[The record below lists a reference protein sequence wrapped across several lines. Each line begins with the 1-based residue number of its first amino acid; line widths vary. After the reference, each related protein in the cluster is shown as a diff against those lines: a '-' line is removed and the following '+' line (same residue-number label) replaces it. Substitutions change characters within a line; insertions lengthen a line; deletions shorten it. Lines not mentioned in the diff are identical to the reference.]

1 MTTREKLESKL
12 EKRHEWAASR
22 QQKAEAAINR
32 ASSISER
39 FAFGQPILVGHHSQ
53 RGAENGQKRMHDAMS
68 ASVQNADMAEH
79 HANKAGGLQDMLDK
93 SIFSDDE
100 DAVERLEERI
110 ATLEH
115 EQGQCVAINK
125 ICRNKKTTEEEKI
138 AILKEQFQKLNDET
152 INGFIHPK
160 YSFEKPG
167 FPAYAMTNR
176 NGNLNRLRKRLE
188 QVKQRKQQEEE
199 AANAENGCIIK
210 KYGNDYCDVVF
221 DEKPERDII
230 NALKENGFRWSGGR
244 WVGKD
249 DAIPAEVLE
258 IATVQDVE
266 LNS

>member
-12 EKRHEWAASR
+12 EKRREWAVSR
-22 QQKAEAAINR
+22 QQKAEAASNR
-32 ASSISER
+32 ASRISER
-39 FAFGQPILVGHHSQ
+39 FAFGQPILIGHHSQ
-53 RGAENGQKRMHDAMS
+53 RGAENDQKRMHDAMS

-79 HANKAGGLQDMLDK
+79 HVSKAEGLSQMLDK

-110 ATLEH
+110 AKLER
-115 EQGQCVAINK
+115 EQKQCVAINK

-152 INGFIHPK
+152 INGLLHPK

-167 FPAYAMTNR
+167 FPSYVLTNR

-199 AANAENGCIIK
+199 AANAENGCIVK

-221 DEKPERDII
+221 AEKPDRDII
-230 NALKENGFRWSGGR
+230 NALKANGFRWSSGR
-244 WVGKD
+244 WCGWEKD
-249 DAIPAEVLE
+249 IPADVLD
-258 IATVQDVE
+258 IATVMDVKVG
-266 LNS
+266 

>member
-22 QQKAEAAINR
+22 QQKAEAASNR
-32 ASSISER
+32 ASNISER

-53 RGAENGQKRMHDAMS
+53 RAAENDQKRMHNAMTS
-68 ASVQNADMAEH
+68 SVQNADMAEH
-79 HANKAGGLQDMLDK
+79 HASKAGGLQDMLDK

-100 DAVERLEERI
+100 DAVERIEERI

-138 AILKEQFQKLNDET
+138 AILKDQFPKLKDET
-152 INGFIHPK
+152 IDGMLHPQ

-167 FPAYAMTNR
+167 FPSYVLTNR

-188 QVKQRKQQEEE
+188 EVKCRKQREDD
-199 AANAENGCIIK
+199 AANAENGCVVK
-210 KYGNDYCDVVF
+210 KYGNDYCDIVF
-221 DEKPERDII
+221 AEKPERDII
-230 NALKENGFRWSGGR
+230 NALKANGFHWSGGR
-244 WVGKD
+244 WIGKD
-249 DAIPAEVLE
+249 DAIPAEVLD
-258 IATVQDVE
+258 IATVQDVKIG
-266 LNS
+266 